1 MKRFGIVGR
10 KNAGKTTLM
19 VRLVKNLTE
28 RGLRIATVKHAHHA
42 LEVDREGTDS
52 WKHREAGAS
61 EVAVVGSGRW
71 AVMCELRGAPEPS
84 LDEMVARLSPA
95 DIVLIEGFKREPH
108 PKIELRRGGE
118 PLGEA
123 ECANVV
129 AVAEAGGALDPDD
142 IEAVTALVL
151 DRAAEMDG

>member
-19 VRLVKNLTE
+19 VRLVENLTE

-84 LDEMVARLSPA
+84 LDQMVARLSPA

-108 PKIELRRGGE
+108 PKIELRRGGK

>member
-19 VRLVKNLTE
+19 VRLVENLTE